1 MFDYSGN
8 LSVCASGTHL
18 RLKRATEH
26 VSHQAV
32 GRVEGHF
39 SPTPAVE
46 GDGGAP
52 GPAVGEGGVLAE
64 LSEIAR
70 QVRVPPGQFQR
81 SGNKL
86 NSILL
91 TFHNQGL

>member
-8 LSVCASGTHL
+8 LSVCASATHL

-52 GPAVGEGGVLAE
+52 GPAVG
-64 LSEIAR
+64 
-70 QVRVPPGQFQR
+70 
-81 SGNKL
+81 
-86 NSILL
+86 
-91 TFHNQGL
+91 